1 MIFCN
6 IFDSCAIITLT
17 MVGAMAKV
25 DERTENDDLVFRA
38 RTQADALG
46 RLYELYYERIFR
58 FCVHR
63 LFNKEIAEDV
73 TSTVFLEVARGIRT
87 FKGQTVQDFQN
98 WLYAIAAN
106 QANAYIRKTSRRK
119 KLLKEAAGSI
129 TASTA
134 GGTDKS
140 SGPDWPR
147 LYTAILKL
155 KPQHQTIVT
164 LRFFENLKYGQLAK
178 ILNVKEAT
186 VRVTLHRILNELRNH
201 LQTVIDG
208 ET

>member
-1 MIFCN
+1 
-6 IFDSCAIITLT
+6 
-17 MVGAMAKV
+17 MVGAMAKLV
-25 DERTENDDLVFRA
+25 ERTEDDDLVLEA
-38 RTQADALG
+38 RTQAHALG

-73 TSTVFLEVARGIRT
+73 TSTVFLEVARGIRI
-87 FKGQTVQDFQN
+87 FKGRTVQDFRN

-119 KLLKEAAGSI
+119 KLLKEAADLIS
-129 TASTA
+129 AA
-134 GGTDKS
+134 KGTDKS
-140 SGPDWPR
+140 SEPDWPR
-147 LYTAILKL
+147 IYEAILKL

-164 LRFFENLKYGQLAK
+164 LRFFENLKYEQLAK

-186 VRVTLHRILNELRNH
+186 VRVTLHRILNELRKH